1 MPSFPAPRAAM
12 PAVSSDVLQDQVAHH
27 LTPHGSD
34 GVRTPLSGVVD
45 LHALKERQYGTVLT
59 TVEERLV
66 QARYSLLSM
75 LVAGIY
81 FGGLVGHWLVDLST
95 WTAIA
100 WWVGP
105 LVLVSAYALYSAH
118 QTLRLIRHLS
128 EARALLEVLHERGR
142 AEGPAP
148 SA

>member
-1 MPSFPAPRAAM
+1 M
-12 PAVSSDVLQDQVAHH
+12 PAVSSDVLQDQVVRH
-27 LTPHGSD
+27 LAPHGSD
-34 GVRTPLSGVVD
+34 GVRAALSGVVD
-45 LHALKERQYGTVLT
+45 LHALEERRYGAVLT
-59 TVEERLV
+59 TVDERLV

-81 FGGLVGHWLVDLST
+81 FGSLVGHWLVDLST

-105 LVLVSAYALYSAH
+105 LGLVSAYALYSVH

-128 EARALLEVLHERGR
+128 EARSLLEVLHDRMR
-142 AEGPAP
+142 AEDSAPPA
-148 SA
+148 

>member
-1 MPSFPAPRAAM
+1 MLSLPVPRAAM
-12 PAVSSDVLQDQVAHH
+12 PAVSSDALEDQVARH

-34 GVRTPLSGVVD
+34 GVRTALSGVVD
-45 LHALKERQYGTVLT
+45 LRALEERQYGAVLT
-59 TVEERLV
+59 TVDERLV
-66 QARYSLLSM
+66 QARHSLLSM

-81 FGGLVGHWLVDLST
+81 FGSLVGHWLVDLST

-105 LVLVSAYALYSAH
+105 LILVSVYALYSAH

-128 EARALLEVLHERGR
+128 EARALLEVLHERMR
-142 AEGPAP
+142 AEDSTPP
-148 SA
+148 S